1 MIKVLHFYKDFEPLS
16 GGGGVARYIYGL
28 CKSLVD
34 FGHSAHVISPIVD
47 NNLDANF
54 EITSGGILKVV
65 MHAKKFDVLGLH
77 GSRNLSVLIL
87 LCIAKIIGIR
97 VLYIPHCYYPSK
109 NLFKKLLKSIWDR
122 TAEKFIYRFADQT
135 VLLSNYWLSFAK
147 KQNFNVSNCAVVN
160 TSILISNEQIKQ
172 NKLLVKKKIKL
183 STTDQLKIISVGRLD
198 PVKRVTDL
206 IHAIEELGENA
217 PDVEIVGLGPLKND
231 LTKTISSKL
240 LEGKIS
246 LLGYKP
252 DEYIN
257 KICEGNTLFVVCSEH
272 EGMPSVLIEM
282 IIRGVPIICTEIP
295 GNTELLDLVQCKKY
309 FKVGDSKTLAEH
321 IKNSSSLK
329 VNLCDF
335 QTIIERCSWS
345 NCLKNNINVF
355 IVSKEKQRSQT

>member
-28 CKSLVD
+28 CKTLVD

-54 EITSGGILKVV
+54 EITTGGIFKVI
-65 MHAKKFDVLGLH
+65 MLAKRVDVLGLH
-77 GSRNLSVLIL
+77 GSRNLSVLFL
-87 LCIAKIIGIR
+87 LCIAKIFRIR

-109 NLFKKLLKSIWDR
+109 NLFKKLLKFIWDR

-147 KQNFNVSNCAVVN
+147 KQNFYVNNCAVVN

-172 NKLLVKKKIKL
+172 NKLLIKKKIK
-183 STTDQLKIISVGRLD
+183 SNTTDQLKILSVGRLD

-206 IHAIEELGENA
+206 IHAIEELGEKA
-217 PDVEIVGLGPLKND
+217 PAVEIIGLGPLRDD

-240 LEGKIS
+240 LDGKIR

-257 KICEGNTLFVVCSEH
+257 KICEKNTLFVVCSEH

-295 GNTELLDLVQCKKY
+295 GNTELLDFVQCKKY
-309 FKVGDSKTLAEH
+309 FKVGDTKMLAEH
-321 IKNSSSLK
+321 IKNSSNLK

-335 QTIIERCSWS
+335 QAIVERCSWNS
-345 NCLKNNINVF
+345 CVKTNINVF
-355 IVSKEKQRSQT
+355 TACN